1 MGPMFAKALRR
12 LQETLTQ
19 HADEIQHEFITVSE
33 QLKTYPRRIQE
44 ADAEGRM
51 TLQAEQ
57 AALQERQ
64 RQLAEDINL
73 WRDRARA
80 VLRQPGEEQLQAF
93 LEELKTAEPEPVRAA
108 AERALHVMHAPT
120 AELEKLAEELA
131 APVAKSNTPAG
142 RLIERAC
149 TEYDLRTVDSK
160 ARRAAAV
167 EFANRPGM
175 LADDAALAELE
186 AALQHP
192 DPLARETIT
201 QTVIQLHRLRAM
213 RLADLDVGHNSV
225 RRLREI
231 NDPAVVPVFIEVLK
245 TPRTGFVM
253 SENGPVEADNART
266 RRVALGG
273 LVEWHTPEAQQAL
286 RQCQFDRDP
295 QIVKL
300 AAVALEMYPGEW
312 RGPTPETHK
321 APPA

>member
-1 MGPMFAKALRR
+1 MFAKALRR
-12 LQETLTQ
+12 VQEAINL
-19 HADEIQHEFITVSE
+19 HADEIQHEFITVSDE
-33 QLKTYPRRIQE
+33 LKAYPRRIQE
-44 ADAEGRM
+44 ADAEGRA

-57 AALQERQ
+57 AALQARQ

-73 WRDRARA
+73 WRERARD
-80 VLRQPGEEQLQAF
+80 VLRQPGEKQLHAF
-93 LEELKTAEPEPVRAA
+93 LEELQASEQELVRST
-108 AERALHVMHAPT
+108 AERALYVMDAPT
-120 AELEKLAEELA
+120 AELEKMAEELA
-131 APVAKSNTPAG
+131 APIAKSNTPAG

-149 TEYDLRTVDSK
+149 TEYDLRVVDSK
-160 ARRAAAV
+160 NRKAAAI

-201 QTVIQLHRLRAM
+201 QTVIQLHRLRVM
-213 RLADLDVGHNSV
+213 RLADLDVGHASV

-231 NDPAVVPVFIEVLK
+231 NDPAVVPVFLEVLK
-245 TPRTGFVM
+245 TPRTGFVNG
-253 SENGPVEADNART
+253 ENGPVESDNNRT

-273 LVEWHTPEAQQAL
+273 LVEWHTPEARQAL
-286 RQCQFDRDP
+286 QQCQFDRDP

-300 AAVALEMYPGEW
+300 AAVALEMYPGLW

-321 APPA
+321 APPE

>member
-1 MGPMFAKALRR
+1 MFAKALQRV
-12 LQETLTQ
+12 QETLNQ
-19 HADEIQHEFITVSE
+19 RADEIQHEFITVSE

-44 ADAEGRM
+44 ADAEGRA

-57 AALQERQ
+57 AALLERQ
-64 RQLAEDINL
+64 KQLAEEINL

-80 VLRQPGEEQLQAF
+80 VLRQPDNNKLRAF
-93 LEELKTAEPEPVRAA
+93 LSELQMAEIEPVRAA
-108 AERALHVMHAPT
+108 AGRALFVMEAPT
-120 AELEKLAEELA
+120 AELEKMADELA
-131 APVAKSNTPAG
+131 APIAKSNTPAG

-149 TEYDLRTVDSK
+149 TEYDLRVVDSK

-213 RLADLDVGHNSV
+213 RLADLDIGHNSV

-245 TPRTGFVM
+245 NPRTGFVNG
-253 SENGPVEADNART
+253 ENGPVEADNART

-321 APPA
+321 APPS

>member
-1 MGPMFAKALRR
+1 MFAKALQR
-12 LQETLTQ
+12 LQEALNH
-19 HADEIQHEFITVSE
+19 HADEIQHEFINVSE

-44 ADAEGRM
+44 ADAEGRL

-57 AALQERQ
+57 AALQQRQ
-64 RQLAEDINL
+64 QQLAEDINL

-80 VLRQPGEEQLQAF
+80 VLRQPGDKQLQAF
-93 LEELKTAEPEPVRAA
+93 LEELKATEPEPVRAA
-108 AERALHVMHAPT
+108 AERALHIMHAPP

-131 APVAKSNTPAG
+131 APVTKSNTPAG

-149 TEYDLRTVDSK
+149 TEYDLRVVDSK
-160 ARRAAAV
+160 ARRAAAI

-175 LADDAALAELE
+175 VSDDAALAELE

-201 QTVIQLHRLRAM
+201 QTVIQLHRLRAL
-213 RLADLDVGHNSV
+213 RVADLDVGHNSV

-231 NDPAVVPVFIEVLK
+231 KDPAVVSVFIEVLK
-245 TPRTGFVM
+245 TPRTGFVL
-253 SENGPVEADNART
+253 SENDPVEADNSRT

-273 LVEWHTPEAQQAL
+273 LVEWRTPEAQQAL

-321 APPA
+321 APPV

>member
-1 MGPMFAKALRR
+1 MFAKALRR
-12 LQETLTQ
+12 VQEAINL
-19 HADEIQHEFITVSE
+19 HADEIQHEFITVSDE
-33 QLKTYPRRIQE
+33 LKTFPRRIQE
-44 ADAEGRM
+44 ADAEGRA

-57 AALQERQ
+57 AALQSRQ

-73 WRDRARA
+73 WRERARD
-80 VLRQPGEEQLQAF
+80 VLRQPGEKQLHAF
-93 LEELKTAEPEPVRAA
+93 LEELQTAELEQVRSA
-108 AERALHVMHAPT
+108 AERALFVMDAPT
-120 AELEKLAEELA
+120 AELEKMADELA
-131 APVAKSNTPAG
+131 APIAKSNTPAG

-149 TEYDLRTVDSK
+149 TEYDLRVVDSK
-160 ARRAAAV
+160 NRRAAAV

-213 RLADLDVGHNSV
+213 RVADLDVGHASV

-231 NDPAVVPVFIEVLK
+231 NDPAVVPVFLEVLK
-245 TPRTGFVM
+245 MPRTGFM
-253 SENGPVEADNART
+253 AGENGPVESDNNRT

-273 LVEWHTPEAQQAL
+273 LVEWHTPEARQAL
-286 RQCQFDRDP
+286 QQCQFDRDP

-300 AAVALEMYPGEW
+300 AAVALEMYPGLW

-321 APPA
+321 APPE